1 MIHAHIN
8 IGSNLGNREDNIKR
22 AVAALQQLAFH
33 SSFKLSDTFSSS
45 PWGYSSTNDFLNVG
59 ISFDCNLSPEELLS
73 HTQSIEQSISNTPHR
88 NSDGSYA
95 DRAID
100 IDIIACAKLKEDSS
114 PSELIEINTEKLT
127 LPHPRALLRDFVTVP
142 LRQIDPQLYN
152 LLHPKH

>member
-33 SSFKLSDTFSSS
+33 SSFKLSDSFSSS
-45 PWGYSSTNDFLNVG
+45 PWGYSSPNDFLNVG

-73 HTQSIEQSISNTPHR
+73 HTRSIEQSISNTPHR

-100 IDIIACAKLKEDSS
+100 IDIIACAKIKEDSS
-114 PSELIEINTEKLT
+114 QFELIEINTEKLT

>member
-1 MIHAHIN
+1 MIHTHIN

-22 AVAALQQLAFH
+22 AVAALQQLAF

-59 ISFDCNLSPEELLS
+59 ISLNCKFSPEELLG

-95 DRAID
+95 DRVID
-100 IDIIACAKLKEDSS
+100 IDIIACAKLKEDSTLF
-114 PSELIEINTEKLT
+114 ELIEINTEKLT
-127 LPHPRALLRDFVTVP
+127 LPHPRALLRDFVTIP
-142 LRQIDPQLYN
+142 LQQIDPQLYN
-152 LLHPKH
+152 LLLLNH

>member
-33 SSFKLSDTFSSS
+33 SSFKLSDSFSSS
-45 PWGYSSTNDFLNVG
+45 PWGYSSPNDFLNVG

-73 HTQSIEQSISNTPHR
+73 HTRSIEQSISNTPHR

-100 IDIIACAKLKEDSS
+100 IDIIACAKLKDDSS
-114 PSELIEINTEKLT
+114 QFELIEINTEKLT

>member
-8 IGSNLGNREDNIKR
+8 IGSNLGNRKDNIRR

-33 SSFKLSDTFSSS
+33 SFFKLSDTFSSS

-59 ISFDCNLSPEELLS
+59 ISFDCNLSPEELLD
-73 HTQSIEQSISNTPHR
+73 HTQSIERTISNTPHR

-95 DRAID
+95 DRVID
-100 IDIIACAKLKEDSS
+100 IDIIACAKIKEDSS
-114 PSELIEINTEKLT
+114 QFELIEINTEKLT

-152 LLHPKH
+152 LITKH

>member
-8 IGSNLGNREDNIKR
+8 IGSNLGNREDNIRR

-33 SSFKLSDTFSSS
+33 SSFKLSDIFSSS

-59 ISFDCNLSPEELLS
+59 ISFDCNLSPEELLGY
-73 HTQSIEQSISNTPHR
+73 TQSIEQSISNTPHR
-88 NSDGSYA
+88 NSDGFYA
-95 DRAID
+95 DRVID
-100 IDIIACAKLKEDSS
+100 IDIIACAKIKEDSTL
-114 PSELIEINTEKLT
+114 SELIEINTEKLT